1 MLRGFERTSQV
12 PMTWGPSCKR
22 ERERDGYAG
31 PQRVAS
37 NKRSS
42 LLTVNASKSLR
53 KLKFWEPS
61 LHLSNSLIKQP
72 VDIDVYYDAKTKNR
86 NTNQRTTG
94 LVDMDYVTAKHYS
107 KVTILEKNN
116 MTQWECPGI
125 KISSPWI
132 RYWTW
137 DRLTFQKMKLLL
149 RGSL

>member
-1 MLRGFERTSQV
+1 M
-12 PMTWGPSCKR
+12 GPFLQ

-42 LLTVNASKSLR
+42 LLTVNASRSLR

-86 NTNQRTTG
+86 NTNQRKTG

-107 KVTILEKNN
+107 KVTILEKKQHDTVRMSRHQNIIPMN
-116 MTQWECPGI
+116 QI
-125 KISSPWI
+125 Q
-132 RYWTW
+132 
-137 DRLTFQKMKLLL
+137 DL
-149 RGSL
+149 RQVN

>member
-1 MLRGFERTSQV
+1 M
-12 PMTWGPSCKR
+12 GPFLQ

-72 VDIDVYYDAKTKNR
+72 VDIDVYYDTKTKNR
-86 NTNQRTTG
+86 TQTKKNF
-94 LVDMDYVTAKHYS
+94 VEMDPVTAY
-107 KVTILEKNN
+107 
-116 MTQWECPGI
+116 GI
-125 KISSPWI
+125 ALLPSS
-132 RYWTW
+132 
-137 DRLTFQKMKLLL
+137 Q
-149 RGSL
+149 